1 MAFFEI
7 LYGEGISREGE
18 LIDLG
23 VENNLVE
30 KAGSWY
36 SYNGEKIGQGKDKV
50 RTFLQEN
57 PEIANDIE
65 QQLRAKLITKQV
77 RNSDVIDDIIDTD
90 EPALEEA

>member
-1 MAFFEI
+1 M
-7 LYGEGISREGE
+7 
-18 LIDLG
+18 
-23 VENNLVE
+23 VE

-50 RTFLQEN
+50 RVFLQEN
-57 PEIANDIE
+57 PEIADNIE

-77 RNSDVIDDIIDTD
+77 RNSDMIEEIIDTD